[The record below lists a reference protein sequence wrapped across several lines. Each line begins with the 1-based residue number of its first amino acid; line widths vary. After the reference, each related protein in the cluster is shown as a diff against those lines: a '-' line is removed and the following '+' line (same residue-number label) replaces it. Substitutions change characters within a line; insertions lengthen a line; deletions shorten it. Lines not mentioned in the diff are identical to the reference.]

1 MFLFYE
7 HRGTDAAEAPE
18 RVEGA
23 EQRWQD
29 LAASLHALLKSD
41 PCLHLE
47 AKQWLMNSISDLDM
61 ARYGHP
67 SGHSDLLAQ
76 FIPQCRADVEAS
88 TSDFALA
95 ATQAIVETEPA
106 TLGPVL
112 SRHPAFLSRCLR
124 RRPSLLTWFA
134 AFHPDGLQRS
144 GMGAQA
150 LARYA
155 LAQRG
160 SAWAHLVWA
169 GKHAQAPVAVAQRP
183 HYWCELDGAASA
195 AGLAARDPG
204 FLASPEVEGAVAG
217 GTLLS
222 VDPGFFASALHAC
235 LVDDPGGH
243 MGREIHTALR
253 GALGRPDRW
262 RALTRRLLPSLSP
275 EQLLALVRG
284 LRASAA
290 GLQDDAPEDLVF
302 LHPAWPTLDGAVLA
316 SALGCSSRKLL
327 AALQESEEVA
337 SVQGQAVRRALEVV
351 QEETVEGHAF
361 LRQRLTPDA
370 TALARHY
377 LLGLFAARA
386 GLLASRDP
394 LAALRA
400 GGLTVGPLGQA
411 TRKRGRIDTQ
421 GRSKRRRRRRRGDPE
436 SDEDSGGGA
445 AAWELSWPSGES
457 LLVRADTAVDQ
468 VLDCAAILLARDVRR
483 CRLRAAGA
491 GES

>member
-1 MFLFYE
+1 
-7 HRGTDAAEAPE
+7 
-18 RVEGA
+18 
-23 EQRWQD
+23 
-29 LAASLHALLKSD
+29 
-41 PCLHLE
+41 
-47 AKQWLMNSISDLDM
+47 MNSISDLDM

-222 VDPGFFASALHAC
+222 VDPGFFASVWEQQGVWAGQKEGCAPFPWKRMMSC
-235 LVDDPGGH
+235 LTSQV
-243 MGREIHTALR
+243 MSKTLV
-253 GALGRPDRW
+253 
-262 RALTRRLLPSLSP
+262 PSCS
-275 EQLLALVRG
+275 QSLV
-284 LRASAA
+284 
-290 GLQDDAPEDLVF
+290 V
-302 LHPAWPTLDGAVLA
+302 
-316 SALGCSSRKLL
+316 
-327 AALQESEEVA
+327 
-337 SVQGQAVRRALEVV
+337 
-351 QEETVEGHAF
+351 
-361 LRQRLTPDA
+361 
-370 TALARHY
+370 
-377 LLGLFAARA
+377 
-386 GLLASRDP
+386 
-394 LAALRA
+394 
-400 GGLTVGPLGQA
+400 
-411 TRKRGRIDTQ
+411 
-421 GRSKRRRRRRRGDPE
+421 
-436 SDEDSGGGA
+436 
-445 AAWELSWPSGES
+445 
-457 LLVRADTAVDQ
+457 
-468 VLDCAAILLARDVRR
+468 
-483 CRLRAAGA
+483 
-491 GES
+491 